1 MLAIISALAITLNA
15 PDTSLRLKIGDQWA
29 IERTKVFRSS
39 EDSLTQVET
48 LSFSVSKED
57 GKVFLRA
64 ECKLKETR
72 TPEGDVVPAP
82 KQTRAMVSK
91 VTLDGNEAIG
101 PQGESV
107 DEHRIERFLSIE
119 RSGNLSEPIFFPV
132 PPHVRLIGLKQTTGF
147 NKVNGFSSKLQE
159 SGGDKVMKGSASFL
173 LDSVSG
179 VLTKGKW
186 RIQNAPMPGSD
197 GTWDLDVTVELK
209 TFKLAPRA

>member
-1 MLAIISALAITLNA
+1 MLALIGALAISLSA

-39 EDSLTQVET
+39 EDTLTQVES
-48 LSFSVSKED
+48 LSYSVSKED

-82 KQTRAMVSK
+82 KQTRAIVSK

-107 DEHRIERFLSIE
+107 DEHRIERFLAIE
-119 RSGNLSEPIFFPV
+119 RSGSLSEPLFFPV
-132 PPHVRLIGLKQTTGF
+132 PPNVRLVGLQRATGF
-147 NKVNGFSSKLQE
+147 SKAMGFSSNLQE
-159 SGGDKVMKGSASFL
+159 LGGDKSMRGSASFQ

-179 VLTKGKW
+179 ILTKGTW
-186 RIQNAPMPGSD
+186 HIQNAPMPGSD
-197 GTWDLDVTVELK
+197 GTWDLDVAVELK
-209 TFKLAPRA
+209 TMKLAPRA

>member
-1 MLAIISALAITLNA
+1 MLALIGALAITLNA
-15 PDTSLRLKIGDQWA
+15 PDTSLRLRMGDQWV

-82 KQTRAMVSK
+82 KQTKAMVSK

-119 RSGNLSEPIFFPV
+119 RAGNLTEPVFFPV
-132 PPHVRLIGLKQTTGF
+132 PPYVRLVGVKRTA
-147 NKVNGFSSKLQE
+147 GFSKASFTYDLQE
-159 SGGDKVMKGSASFL
+159 SGGENAMKGSALFD
-173 LDSVSG
+173 LDRMSG
-179 VLTKGKW
+179 ILTKGKW

-209 TFKLAPRA
+209 TIKLAPRV